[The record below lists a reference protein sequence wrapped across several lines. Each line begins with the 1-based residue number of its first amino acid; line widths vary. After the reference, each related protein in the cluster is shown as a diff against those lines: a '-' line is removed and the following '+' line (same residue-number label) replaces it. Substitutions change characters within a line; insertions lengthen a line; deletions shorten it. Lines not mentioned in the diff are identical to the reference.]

1 MITKIFTFILC
12 VSAFAKA
19 YSQDSTQVK
28 MTPPKIAVKLALGET
43 VTLAD
48 RRIEFVTV
56 LEDSRCPKD
65 VTCVWAGQAK
75 VVLAITSKDGQKND
89 VTVLFN
95 PSLEQTQLIDQTPT
109 GQIVV
114 EGLNPYPE
122 STMPPI
128 ADRAYYVTLRA
139 IDVPKSKEE

>member
-1 MITKIFTFILC
+1 MKKIMVFLLC

-19 YSQDSTQVK
+19 YAQDSTQVK
-28 MTPPKIAVKLALGET
+28 VTPPKIGVKLALGET
-43 VTLAD
+43 VTIAGTT
-48 RRIEFVTV
+48 IEFVKV

-75 VVLAITSKDGQKND
+75 VALEVTSKSGEKND
-89 VTVLFN
+89 LVVLFN
-95 PSLEQTQLIDQTPT
+95 PGVAPSQVLTKTVK
-109 GQIVV
+109 GQIVIENLV
-114 EGLNPYPE
+114 PYPE

-139 IDVPKSKEE
+139 VDFTNNKED